1 MDIKKMGKNNS
12 KIFQKNLAN
21 FVPLV
26 YNKIVGR
33 IRYIW
38 DANSRING
46 GRFMKNLIEV
56 QKKII
61 PQAIDLMEKRYA
73 ILRQI
78 NISQPIGRRMLS
90 SVLNLSERTTRTEI
104 DFLKDQKFIN
114 IDVSGMTITS
124 EGQDLLENL
133 EAVMG
138 EIMGISDME
147 DKLRELLGIKDV
159 VIAKKVGDN
168 NLKSVAKAA
177 AEYLL
182 KKINEYDI
190 IAIAGGSTMRE
201 LAENIETGQEYEGVK
216 ILPTRGSVGAE
227 IDLQANSIAATMA
240 KKLGSQVEFLYIPDN
255 LDGSAREALM
265 SVPDIK
271 RTLDDLKK
279 ADRIFF
285 SIGRADVMALRRG
298 MSEAEVDLL
307 KEKKAVGEAF
317 GYYFDKDGQIAMKL
331 NTVGIDIDM
340 YRNSKD
346 ASLVF
351 TGKDK
356 VDSFLALYKMNK
368 NLNLITDEECAKEL
382 INRLSKQG

>member
-1 MDIKKMGKNNS
+1 
-12 KIFQKNLAN
+12 
-21 FVPLV
+21 
-26 YNKIVGR
+26 
-33 IRYIW
+33 
-38 DANSRING
+38 
-46 GRFMKNLIEV
+46 MKNLIEV

-104 DFLKDQKFIN
+104 DFLKEHKFIN

-124 EGQDLLENL
+124 EGKEVLENL
-133 EAVMG
+133 ETVMG

-147 DKLRELLGIKDV
+147 EKLRELLGIKDV
-159 VIAKKVGDN
+159 VIAKKVGEN
-168 NLKSVAKAA
+168 SLKSVAKAA

-182 KKINEYDI
+182 KKINGDDI

-201 LAENIETGQEYEGVK
+201 LAENIDTNTGFEGVK

-227 IDLQANSIAATMA
+227 IDLQANSIAALTA
-240 KKLGSQVEFLYIPDN
+240 KKLGSQVDFLYIPDN
-255 LDGSAREALM
+255 LDGNARHTLM
-265 SVPDIK
+265 SVPEIK

-279 ADRIFF
+279 ADKIFF
-285 SIGRADVMALRRG
+285 SIGRADVMAQRRG
-298 MSEAEVDLL
+298 MSQEEIDLL
-307 KEKKAVGEAF
+307 KEKQAVGEAF
-317 GYYFDKDGQIAMKL
+317 GYYFDRDGQIAMKL

-340 YRNSKD
+340 YKNSEN

-351 TGKDK
+351 SGKDK
-356 VDSFLALYKMNK
+356 VDAFLALYKMNK

>member
-1 MDIKKMGKNNS
+1 
-12 KIFQKNLAN
+12 
-21 FVPLV
+21 
-26 YNKIVGR
+26 
-33 IRYIW
+33 
-38 DANSRING
+38 
-46 GRFMKNLIEV
+46 MKNLIEV

-124 EGQDLLENL
+124 QGQDLLENL

-138 EIMGISDME
+138 DIMGISDME
-147 DKLRELLGIKDV
+147 DKLRELLEIKDV
-159 VIAKKVGDN
+159 VIAKRTGDD

-177 AEYLL
+177 ADYLL
-182 KKINEYDI
+182 KRINEYDI
-190 IAIAGGSTMRE
+190 IAIAGGSTMKE
-201 LAENIETGQEYEGVK
+201 LAENIDTDQDYEGVK

-227 IDLQANSIAATMA
+227 IELQANSIAATMA
-240 KKLGSQVEFLYIPDN
+240 KRLGSQVEFLYIPDT

-279 ADRIFF
+279 ADKIFF

-331 NTVGIDIDM
+331 KTVGIDNDM
-340 YRNSKD
+340 YKNSKD

-356 VDSFLALYKMNK
+356 VDAFLALYKMNK

-382 INRLSKQG
+382 ISRLSKQR

>member
-1 MDIKKMGKNNS
+1 MGKNNS

-26 YNKIVGR
+26 YNEIVGR

-38 DANSRING
+38 DTNSRIIG
-46 GRFMKNLIEV
+46 GRFVKNLIEV

-265 SVPDIK
+265 SVQDILQYRK
-271 RTLDDLKK
+271 GGCDGPEK
-279 ADRIFF
+279 
-285 SIGRADVMALRRG
+285 GDV
-298 MSEAEVDLL
+298 
-307 KEKKAVGEAF
+307 
-317 GYYFDKDGQIAMKL
+317 
-331 NTVGIDIDM
+331 
-340 YRNSKD
+340 
-346 ASLVF
+346 
-351 TGKDK
+351 
-356 VDSFLALYKMNK
+356 
-368 NLNLITDEECAKEL
+368 
-382 INRLSKQG
+382 